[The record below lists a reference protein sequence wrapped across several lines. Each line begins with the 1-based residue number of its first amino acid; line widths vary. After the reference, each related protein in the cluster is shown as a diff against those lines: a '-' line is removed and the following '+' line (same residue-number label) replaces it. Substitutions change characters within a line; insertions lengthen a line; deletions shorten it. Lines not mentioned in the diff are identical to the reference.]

1 MEGMITVAIAP
12 DAIGAD
18 AKATLD
24 ELMDGLGLKTTLP
37 RTEGGVLNLPPG
49 TYGRIIQIEDQME
62 QLKHYYRSLVQA
74 LRKVDFK
81 GKYFISVSQSPAYIC
96 GEL

>member
-1 MEGMITVAIAP
+1 MDGMITVTIAP

-18 AKATLD
+18 ARAALD
-24 ELMDGLGLKTTLP
+24 EIMGGLGLKTTLP
-37 RTEGGVLNLPPG
+37 ETGGGTLALPPG
-49 TYGRIIQIEDQME
+49 TYGCITETEDQME
-62 QLKHYYRSLVQA
+62 QLKHYYRSLVEA
-74 LRKVDFK
+74 LRKADFK